1 MLGLTTPHARRSLSR
16 EGTEE
21 KGQDHVESFPVEV
34 DVMEAVVERLR
45 SQRKKPEGQRSRPHR
60 GMLRI
65 FNIQVITHRL
75 YRQRDR
81 LVRRISL

>member
-1 MLGLTTPHARRSLSR
+1 MLGLATPRARRSLSR
-16 EGTEE
+16 EGMAERAH
-21 KGQDHVESFPVEV
+21 DHVESFPVEV
-34 DVMEAVVERLR
+34 EVMEAVVERLR
-45 SQRKKPEGQRSRPHR
+45 SQRKNPVGQRSRPLH